1 METVYADSSLNAL
14 TNEDAY
20 DIYQLKDAKGFLEMN
35 TQALLLKNAVVC
47 WNENS
52 SLPSN
57 WVEYKKFEE
66 NFKTSFFWRILQY
79 KSQM

>member
-1 METVYADSSLNAL
+1 
-14 TNEDAY
+14 
-20 DIYQLKDAKGFLEMN
+20 MN

-66 NFKTSFFWRILQY
+66 NFKTSFFWRIL
-79 KSQM
+79 